1 MCLPCLQNLGE
12 CTHFNNSQEE
22 SNIKGKGPGQ
32 RTRSGPCR
40 GPPLCWEDRGT
51 QSWLSHL
58 TGRGCARQRSRK
70 QEARTVSQELNVF
83 RKWPRREEGECLL

>member
-32 RTRSGPCR
+32 RTQSGPCR
-40 GPPLCWEDRGT
+40 GPRYA
-51 QSWLSHL
+51 
-58 TGRGCARQRSRK
+58 GRT
-70 QEARTVSQELNVF
+70 EEL
-83 RKWPRREEGECLL
+83 RAGSAT